1 MDSPCLHCI
10 RVKDP
15 KNCEN
20 KACKEWQAWFID
32 RWESM
37 RSFVRAEMEHTE
49 TKDVGLPLGGHHYP
63 HPHLIQE
70 YLANHPCDRCPCQK
84 GCSIPCPVKI
94 AWTKKVTEVRK

>member
-1 MDSPCLHCI
+1 MDSPCLHCT

-20 KACKEWQAWFID
+20 KACKEWQAWFIN

-49 TKDVGLPLGGHHYP
+49 AKDVGLPLGGHHYP

-70 YLANHPCDRCPCQK
+70 YLDNHPCDRCPCQK
-84 GCSIPCPVKI
+84 GCSTPCPVKI
-94 AWTKKVTEVRK
+94 AWTKKVTEVRR